1 MEMSAPTVF
10 HKHAFA
16 TRLLHAG
23 LALAVI
29 LQLLSSLPMEP
40 PEPDHAG
47 NWYFQLHQYSGL
59 LAFAF
64 VFAFWMV
71 LAMRSQGTAPAAL
84 FPWFSGAR
92 LRALRT
98 DTRTHFA
105 ALLSRRLPAYDPHA
119 ALPSA
124 VHGLG
129 VLLISAMAVSGLIYY
144 FINSGDPDAG
154 GPVGAVMFVHR
165 TLAKLVWAYLLG
177 HAGLALVHHYAH
189 DVCLGAMWS
198 LDRDA
203 AGQGNASSAPK
214 PQSIPTAT
222 ARSR

>member
-1 MEMSAPTVF
+1 MSARTAL

-16 TRLLHAG
+16 TRLVHAG
-23 LALAVI
+23 LALAVVV
-29 LQLLSSLPMEP
+29 QLLTSLPMEP
-40 PEPDHAG
+40 PEPDRAG
-47 NWYFQLHQYSGL
+47 NWFFQVHQYSGL
-59 LAFAF
+59 AAFAF
-64 VFAFWMV
+64 VFAFWLV
-71 LAMRSQGTAPAAL
+71 LALRSKGTEPAAL

-92 LRALRT
+92 LRALRS
-98 DTRTHFA
+98 DTRTHIA
-105 ALLSRRLPAYDPHA
+105 ALLSRRLPAHDPHA

-129 VLLISAMAVSGLIYY
+129 VLLMSAMAISGTIYY

-154 GPVGAVMFVHR
+154 GAVGAVMFVHR
-165 TLAKLVWAYLLG
+165 TLANLVWAYLIG

-189 DVCLGAMWS
+189 DIRLGEMWS

-203 AGQGNASSAPK
+203 AGQGNTSSAQTA
-214 PQSIPTAT
+214 QSARPAA

>member
-1 MEMSAPTVF
+1 MSAPTVF

-203 AGQGNASSAPK
+203 SGQGNASSALK